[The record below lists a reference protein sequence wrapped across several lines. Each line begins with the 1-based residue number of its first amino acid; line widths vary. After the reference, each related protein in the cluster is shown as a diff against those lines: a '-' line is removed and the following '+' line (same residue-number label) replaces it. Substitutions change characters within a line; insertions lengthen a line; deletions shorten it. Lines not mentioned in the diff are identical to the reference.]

1 MKLQT
6 KIRDLSGSKVKNLRR
21 EGQIPAVLYGKGIE
35 NINLTLN
42 MKEFSKTFKEAGEN
56 TLIELTIDN
65 KGKKENR
72 NVLVHSVQFDPVSDL
87 IIHADL
93 YEVNMKEKVE
103 ANIPLLFEGESEAV
117 KTENGV
123 LVKNFLEVEVSALPK
138 DLPHQIK
145 IDLQPLKTFSDV
157 IKASDIEIP
166 DGVELKMSGD
176 EIIASVTPPRSEEE
190 LAELSEE
197 AAPADVS
204 SVKVESEEKKAE
216 EEKEAS
222 KEQ

>member
-6 KIRDLSGSKVKNLRR
+6 KIREITGSKVKNLRK
-21 EGQIPAVLYGKGIE
+21 EGLIPVVLYGNGIE
-35 NINLTLN
+35 NLNLSVNLKDFSK
-42 MKEFSKTFKEAGEN
+42 MFKEFGEN
-56 TLIELTIDN
+56 TVIDLVLEN
-65 KGKKENR
+65 DGKEENR
-72 NVLVHSVQFDPVSDL
+72 NVLVHSVQFDPISGL

-103 ANIPLLFEGESEAV
+103 ANVPLVFEGESEAV

-123 LVKNFLEVEVSALPK
+123 LVKSFLEVEVSSLPG
-138 DLPHQIK
+138 DLPQEIK
-145 IDLQPLKTFSDV
+145 INLDTLKTFNDV
-157 IKASDIEIP
+157 IKASDILVP
-166 DGVELKMSGD
+166 KGVELKMNGD

-216 EEKEAS
+216 EEKETS
-222 KEQ
+222 KE

>member
-6 KIRDLSGSKVKNLRR
+6 KIREITGSKVKNLRK
-21 EGQIPAVLYGKGIE
+21 EDQIPAVLYGKGIKSV
-35 NINLTLN
+35 NLTVNL
-42 MKEFSKTFKEAGEN
+42 KEFSKIFKEAGEN
-56 TLIELTIDN
+56 TVIDLVVDN
-65 KGKKENR
+65 NGKKENK
-72 NVLVHSVQFDPVSDL
+72 NILVHSVQFDPISSL

-103 ANIPLLFEGESEAV
+103 ANVPLVFEGESEAV

-123 LVKNFLEVEVSALPK
+123 LVKNFLEVEVSALPG
-138 DLPHQIK
+138 DLPQEIK
-145 IDLQPLKTFSDV
+145 IDLKALKTFSDV
-157 IKASDIEIP
+157 IKASDIKVSEA
-166 DGVELKMSGD
+166 VELKMSG
-176 EIIASVTPPRSEEE
+176 EETIASVMPPRSEEE

-222 KEQ
+222 KE